1 MKDSRLL
8 VVGLVLLAGGWG
20 CAVEDAADQDPEDQS
35 AEEQGE
41 EELAAEPRL
50 QAFRMLREARPTL
63 EAEGLWSSQGHLS
76 VRGGVHGPDT
86 RDAESIATEV
96 IAEYSPLFGD
106 PGSVHL
112 ETVDVQPGIDT
123 PVTHVRYQQQLAG
136 VPVFQGEV
144 VVHVREDGSV
154 GSFQGRT
161 HAVTAAEDFDS
172 KPSLDLEELETFVRS
187 HFAVDADFAEYSD
200 PELVVWVQDG
210 AARLAW
216 SLSVL
221 AQDFPGTAD
230 ILVDAHSGEV
240 VLESFATDPLTATAC
255 DPFGHSLSIN
265 TTNPIGAPFQLHD
278 KTRPAKIRGYDQG
291 GAFTWTQSAPLT
303 DGDND
308 WCAGAQQEPALGH
321 DNMGKVLDFFQSNF
335 GRSSY
340 NGSGGNI
347 KMGFDASFAG
357 GASAGQWN
365 ASSIGSGR
373 FKFGGGLPGQAWM
386 PLDVVGHEFTHAM
399 LHSEGITTGTDES
412 GAIHEH
418 ISDVFG
424 TLVEFDFG
432 NAFGDKN
439 FQLGEEVGLLDNNG
453 APRPVRDML
462 APPAG
467 EDHFFEFEAGK
478 NHQNSQ
484 ILSLPVALLASG
496 GGVHPHSGITVP
508 GIGMAKVRTLYY
520 AVVTNYLAPGNV
532 SFRALGQALSD
543 AAGDAFGD
551 GSDEQLAVEGAFIAA
566 GVTPASVSLVPH
578 AENFPWQSG
587 STPLVYGSA
596 QASPGVGATSAKME
610 DGKLWDGSMF
620 GMTPASGLFGHVR
633 TSIDL
638 QLPANAVLPGGLTIA
653 PHLRAEVGFPLIADD
668 SNEALVNVVV
678 RDAAGVTLTNATAN
692 VRRDDNTV
700 DIVDIDLEAFAGQPV
715 TVELWVYNLGAPP
728 ARPVIFDTLSLVQII
743 Q

>member
-1 MKDSRLL
+1 MN
-8 VVGLVLLAGGWG
+8 VHAG
-20 CAVEDAADQDPEDQS
+20 V
-35 AEEQGE
+35 
-41 EELAAEPRL
+41 
-50 QAFRMLREARPTL
+50 
-63 EAEGLWSSQGHLS
+63 
-76 VRGGVHGPDT
+76 
-86 RDAESIATEV
+86 
-96 IAEYSPLFGD
+96 
-106 PGSVHL
+106 
-112 ETVDVQPGIDT
+112 DT

-136 VPVFQGEV
+136 LPVFQGEV

-161 HAVTAAEDFDS
+161 HAIEAGEDFDAE
-172 KPSLDLEELETFVRS
+172 PNLDLAELETRVRS
-187 HFAVDADFAEYSD
+187 HFAVEGDFAEYSD
-200 PELVVWVQDG
+200 PELVAWVQDG
-210 AARLAW
+210 TPRLVW

-221 AQDFPGTAD
+221 GQDFPGTAD
-230 ILVDAHSGEV
+230 ILVDAHSGEI
-240 VLESFATDPLTATAC
+240 VLESFVTHQLTGTAC
-255 DPFGHSLSIN
+255 DPFGNSLLIN
-265 TTNPIGAPFQLHD
+265 TTHPIGAAFQLHD

-291 GAFTWTQSAPLT
+291 GSFSWTQSAPLT

-321 DNMGKVLDFFQSNF
+321 DNMGKVVDFFQSRF

-365 ASSIGSGR
+365 AASIGSGR
-373 FKFGGGLPGQAWM
+373 FIFGGGLPGQAWM

-412 GAIHEH
+412 AAIHEH

-432 NAFGDKN
+432 NASGDEN
-439 FQLGEEVGLLDNNG
+439 FLLGEEVGLVDNNG

-462 APPAG
+462 APPTD
-467 EDHFFEFEAGK
+467 EDHFFDFEAGK
-478 NHQNSQ
+478 SHQNSQ
-484 ILSLPVALLASG
+484 ILSLPFALLAGS
-496 GGVHPHSGITVP
+496 GGVHPHSGIMVP
-508 GIGMAKVRTLYY
+508 SIGMAKVRSLYY

-532 SFRALGQALSD
+532 SYRALGQALTD
-543 AAGDAFGD
+543 AAGDAYGD

-566 GVTPASVSLVPH
+566 GITPASVSLMPH

-587 STPLVYGSA
+587 STPLAYGSA
-596 QASPGVGATSAKME
+596 QASPGVGTTSAKME
-610 DGKLWDGSMF
+610 DGKPWDGSMF
-620 GMTPASGLFGHVR
+620 GLKPASGLFGHVR
-633 TSIDL
+633 TSIDV
-638 QLPANAVLPGGLTIA
+638 QLPANVALAGGLTIA

-668 SNEALVNVVV
+668 SNKALVNFVV
-678 RDAAGVTLTNATAN
+678 RDASGATLTNATVN
-692 VRRDDNTV
+692 VRRDDDTV
-700 DIVDIDLEAFAGQPV
+700 DIVDVDLEAFAGQPV

-728 ARPVIFDTLSLVQII
+728 ARPVMIDALSLTQII